1 MARQPLAAVL
11 ACPTIEFIEPK
22 KLYLLGYGTGAMAA
36 LHAAA
41 LDERVA
47 GVVSVAGFTPMRLD
61 TLDKGTGGVARWSV
75 WMPLEPRLG
84 AFVGNEGRIP
94 YDYHE
99 VLASIAPR
107 PVLVFTP
114 RIDSQSTLADVRD
127 CVQEAGKIYYLLG
140 ARESLQFQE
149 LNDYNRFSPE
159 TQQAVYE
166 KLRGVAGF

>member
-1 MARQPLAAVL
+1 MDS
-11 ACPTIEFIEPK
+11 IDPK
-22 KLYLLGYGTGAMAA
+22 RIYLLGYGTGAMTA

-84 AFVGNEGRIP
+84 AFVGNESRIP

-99 VLASIAPR
+99 VLAAIAPR
-107 PVLVFTP
+107 PALVFAP
-114 RIDSQSTLADVRD
+114 RIDFQNTLADVKE
-127 CVQEAGKIYYLLG
+127 CVEEASKVYDLLG
-140 ARESLQFQE
+140 AKEALQFYE
-149 LNDYNRFSPE
+149 LDDYNHFSPE
-159 TQQAVYE
+159 TQKVVYE
-166 KLRGVAGF
+166 RLKALAGL